1 MTVASVNTNSISKEG
16 VEELSRAIVRVM
28 TSLFGVQAVRGLLVQ
43 QFEKD
48 EIIFDDQGQ
57 LEIRQK
63 YPEFFKR
70 LIAVLITRMVKDFG
84 YDFSERTLQHLY
96 TTQLQKSGRGVRAM
110 EILEVIPEGFLER
123 EKIQYLSKEE
133 LEEKVLQRTQE
144 LRDLNA
150 HLEQT
155 VRERTKDLI
164 AANKKL
170 EEANQELE
178 RLTKAKTEFLSLAS
192 HQLRA
197 PLTAMRWILLEL
209 KGSMDQS
216 LPLPDRQSLE
226 KLLLNNERMTQLIN
240 NLLNIA
246 RIEEGRL
253 QYEFETI
260 SLDKLLENSVNILT
274 PIAAS
279 KSVMLDS
286 TLGHNEFFVR
296 VDKEKM
302 GLALENIIENAIKY
316 TPTGKRVEVTMTK
329 DAGSV
334 VVRIQDEGIGIP
346 EDEQSKIFDK
356 FFRAKNAVK
365 METTG
370 SGLGLF
376 IVKKIIE
383 DHGGRITFE
392 SKEGK
397 GTVFLI
403 EIPLMN

>member
-1 MTVASVNTNSISKEG
+1 MTIASVHTNIINGEG
-16 VEELSRAIVRVM
+16 VEELSRALIRVM
-28 TSLFGVQAVRGLLVQ
+28 TSLFGVQAVRGLITQ
-43 QFEKD
+43 EFQRD
-48 EIIFDDQGQ
+48 EIILDDRGQ

-70 LIAVLITRMVKDFG
+70 LIATLVARMAKDFG
-84 YDFSERTLQHLY
+84 YDFSERTLRYLY
-96 TTQLQKSGRGVRAM
+96 TAQLQKSRKGMHTM
-110 EILEVIPEGFLER
+110 ELLEVIPEGFLER

-144 LRDLNA
+144 LRDLNM

-155 VRERTKDLI
+155 VLERTKELV

-197 PLTAMRWILLEL
+197 PLTATRWILLEFWA
-209 KGSMDQS
+209 SRDRS
-216 LPLPDRQSLE
+216 LSLSDRQLFE
-226 KLLLNNERMTQLIN
+226 KLLSNNERMTRLIN
-240 NLLNIA
+240 NLLSIA

-253 QYEFETI
+253 QYEFGII
-260 SLDKLLENSVNILT
+260 SLDELLEDSVNVLT
-274 PIAAS
+274 PIAVA
-279 KSVMLDS
+279 KGVVLDY
-286 TLGHNEFFVR
+286 TLGHNEFLVR
-296 VDKEKM
+296 ADKEKI

-316 TPTGKRVEVTMTK
+316 TLAGKRVRVTVTK
-329 DAGSV
+329 DIGTV
-334 VVRIQDEGIGIP
+334 VIHIQDEGIGIP
-346 EDEQSKIFDK
+346 QDEQLKIFDK

-365 METTG
+365 TETMG

-383 DHGGRITFE
+383 DHGGRVTFE
-392 SKEGK
+392 SKEGT
-397 GTVFLI
+397 GTTFLI
-403 EIPLMN
+403 EIPLAN